1 LRAALIASVTVLVY
15 ALHQDF
21 WFWRT
26 ARPLVFG
33 FLPIGLFYHAAY
45 TALISVFMWYLVR
58 HYWPAHL
65 EDANERQRVSHAGG
79 PPSPRSGSGE
89 VSPEPA
95 RPIVRVEADGAKPPA
110 RQ

>member
-1 LRAALIASVTVLVY
+1 MARWLAKGAWHRSISSLRAALVTSITVLVY

-45 TALISVFMWYLVR
+45 TALISVLMWYLVR
-58 HYWPAHL
+58 HDWPSHL
-65 EDANERQRVSHAGG
+65 EESGGDASR
-79 PPSPRSGSGE
+79 
-89 VSPEPA
+89 
-95 RPIVRVEADGAKPPA
+95 
-110 RQ
+110 

>member
-1 LRAALIASVTVLVY
+1 MLVY

-45 TALISVFMWYLVR
+45 TALISLFMWYLVR
-58 HYWPAHL
+58 HYWPTHL
-65 EDANERQRVSHAGG
+65 EDANERQRVSHASGAGISGVPASERVGG
-79 PPSPRSGSGE
+79 FG
-89 VSPEPA
+89 
-95 RPIVRVEADGAKPPA
+95 GAKPPDKK
-110 RQ
+110 